1 MAAARSGGASAG
13 ADGPDVPTKR
23 VQAGDSWIEYRIRR
37 SRQRKKTYQISVKS
51 GEVVVAVPHRTTNRQ
66 AEEMVL
72 QKAKWILSKLAVGE
86 PEPAAPRFLSGEKL
100 PFCGR
105 ELTLWVEGVAATDA
119 GGLQVYLDGR
129 RLKVAVPV
137 GMAEEVRQERVGQA
151 ISAWYGEQAAEQV
164 WQHVQHWWPVLGRD
178 DGPSVQIRNQRRR
191 WGSCSHDGVL
201 RFNWRLAML
210 EPALIEY
217 VVVHELAH
225 LTPHEPLRQL
235 LGAGGPTP
243 ARHEGAAAAFE
254 ASGDEPAAV
263 VTLTRQP
270 HAAHSPYCA
279 HPGPV
284 EQGNRAL
291 KLMSC

>member
-1 MAAARSGGASAG
+1 MAAAMAAAREGGASAG
-13 ADGPDVPTKR
+13 ADGPHVPTKR

-119 GGLQVYLDGR
+119 GGIEVYLDGR

-137 GMAEEVRQERVGQA
+137 GMAEEVRQERVGKA
-151 ISAWYGEQAAEQV
+151 ISAWYAEQAAEQV
-164 WQHVQHWWPVLGRD
+164 WQHVQHWWPVLGRG
-178 DGPSVQIRNQRRR
+178 DGPSVQFRNQRRR

-225 LTPHEPLRQL
+225 LTHMNHSANFWKLVAQHLPDVKERRQRLKQAGTNLPPL
-235 LGAGGPTP
+235 
-243 ARHEGAAAAFE
+243 
-254 ASGDEPAAV
+254 
-263 VTLTRQP
+263 
-270 HAAHSPYCA
+270 
-279 HPGPV
+279 
-284 EQGNRAL
+284 
-291 KLMSC
+291 